1 MFTVD
6 ILSMHWIDNSEDDP
20 DDICL
25 HGAVQV
31 TIGDQ
36 QIESPCTI
44 SAMALRMLKSL
55 SEDHLI
61 PNNNEQMLPCCGHFI
76 IPNDTLDNVE
86 IMGCTN
92 GIDWIVERVENDIRV
107 TTEDG
112 AVTLL
117 EFDAYQTEVFRVAD
131 QVEAFYHKCSP
142 KATGDKFEC
151 DAYIAFWNEWHRRRR
166 S

>member
-1 MFTVD
+1 MFIVD
-6 ILSMHWIDNSEDDP
+6 ILSMRWIDNSGDDP

-25 HGAVQV
+25 HGDVQV
-31 TIGDQ
+31 TIGDHK
-36 QIESPCTI
+36 IKSSCTI
-44 SAMALRMLKSL
+44 SAMALRMLKTL
-55 SEDHLI
+55 SENHLI

-92 GIDWIVERVENDIRV
+92 GIDWMVERVEDDIRV

-117 EFDAYQTEVFRVAD
+117 EFDA
-131 QVEAFYHKCSP
+131 
-142 KATGDKFEC
+142 
-151 DAYIAFWNEWHRRRR
+151 
-166 S
+166 

>member
-6 ILSMHWIDNSEDDP
+6 IMSMHWIDNSEDDP

-25 HGAVQV
+25 HGDVQV
-31 TIGDQ
+31 TIGNQ
-36 QIESPCTI
+36 QIKSSCAI
-44 SAMALRMLKSL
+44 SAMALQMLKSL
-55 SEDHLI
+55 SEDHLL

-92 GIDWIVERVENDIRV
+92 GIDWMVERLEDDIRV

-112 AVTLL
+112 TVTLL
-117 EFDAYQTEVFRVAD
+117 ELDAYQAEVFRVAD
-131 QVEAFYHKCSP
+131 QVEAFYHNCSP
-142 KATGDKFEC
+142 KATVDKFER